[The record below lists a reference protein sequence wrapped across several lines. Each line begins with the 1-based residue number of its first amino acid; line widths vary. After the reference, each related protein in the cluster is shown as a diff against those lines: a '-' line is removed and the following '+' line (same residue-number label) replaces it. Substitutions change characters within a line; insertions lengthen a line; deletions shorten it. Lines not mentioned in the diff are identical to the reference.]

1 MLSMTGTALVINE
14 ENKVTVFEGVLEKNV
29 DKLKDE
35 ELTNTT
41 NPEISV
47 IFHEDVIDWEYGY

>member
-47 IFHEDVIDWEYGY
+47 IFYEDVIDWEYGY

>member
-14 ENKVTVFEGVLEKNV
+14 ENKVTIFEGILEKNV
-29 DKLKDE
+29 AELKDE
-35 ELTNTT
+35 KMTNNK
-41 NPEISV
+41 NPEVSV

>member
-1 MLSMTGTALVINE
+1 MTGTALVINE

-47 IFHEDVIDWEYGY
+47 IFYEDVIDWEYGY